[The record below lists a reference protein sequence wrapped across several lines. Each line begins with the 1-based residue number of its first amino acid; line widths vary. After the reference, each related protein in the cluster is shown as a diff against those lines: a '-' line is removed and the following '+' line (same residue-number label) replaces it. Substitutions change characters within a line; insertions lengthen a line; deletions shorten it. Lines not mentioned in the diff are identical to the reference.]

1 MVDKNKYLDL
11 DGGDDFGF
19 TFDDEK
25 DITPIT
31 DEVADLKERLQAIR
45 RIYLPLL
52 QNLSKNAD
60 QPIIKWPD
68 RGPVLKKQID
78 KLVMLTEPG
87 FDNTA
92 K

>member
-25 DITPIT
+25 DLTPIT

-87 FDNTA
+87 FDIPV